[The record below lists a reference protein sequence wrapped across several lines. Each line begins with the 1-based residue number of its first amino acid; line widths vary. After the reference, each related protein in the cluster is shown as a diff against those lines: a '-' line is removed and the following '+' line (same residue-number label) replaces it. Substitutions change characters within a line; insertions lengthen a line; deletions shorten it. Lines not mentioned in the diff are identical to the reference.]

1 MSNHHNHQHNTKNIK
16 VAFFLNLTFTVVE
29 IVGGIFT
36 NSIAIISDALHD
48 LGDSLSL
55 GLAWYLEKLSGKR
68 RDQRFSFGYRRLSLL
83 AALINSIVLIGGSIF
98 ILSEAIPRLI
108 NPEAVNVAGMFWLAI
123 LGVTVN
129 GISVL
134 RLRGGTSL
142 NERVVTWHLL
152 EDVLGWVAV
161 LIVSIVMYFKPLP
174 ILDPIL
180 SILIMVVVLWNVIK
194 RLNETMVI
202 FLQAIP
208 AGVDID
214 QIETEIA
221 GLKEISSIHDTHIW
235 SLDGEHHI
243 ASTHI
248 VIPNDWDSNES
259 VEIRRKV
266 RQIFANSNI
275 DHVTIEIEV
284 DGDECGTNDW

>member
-1 MSNHHNHQHNTKNIK
+1 
-16 VAFFLNLTFTVVE
+16 
-29 IVGGIFT
+29 
-36 NSIAIISDALHD
+36 
-48 LGDSLSL
+48 
-55 GLAWYLEKLSGKR
+55 
-68 RDQRFSFGYRRLSLL
+68 
-83 AALINSIVLIGGSIF
+83 VLIGGSIF